1 MTNKFLARENDWHIG
16 ATVYQILVDRF
27 APSLHLEQKSSL
39 YSSPLRLKKWQQL
52 PVRGKFNERA
62 GAWQH
67 ELDFWG
73 GDLASLRDQLDYL
86 RRFNVDILYL
96 NPIFKSL
103 TNHKY
108 DTHDYFQVD
117 PVYGSEKDLKRLVES
132 SHSAG
137 MKVVLDGVFN
147 HVGRKSNIFIEAQKS
162 ADSPF
167 RRLFRFSGEKPVCW
181 NNVYNLP
188 ELDLNNEET
197 RDYLYAGKQSVVKYW
212 LKKFDIDGWRLD
224 VAYEFGPKILAEITA
239 AARAVKPDA
248 MVIGEIWNYPETWYP
263 AVDGV
268 INLHARAILMR
279 MLCQT
284 ISAAE
289 AMLMYRQ
296 MVEDAGIEHIL
307 RAWLTLDNHDTPRL
321 ASVLKSGRQQ
331 ALARILQFTLP
342 GSVGLYYG
350 SEFALKGMTDP
361 QQRATMPWHQ
371 LEKPPAIFLLHE
383 KLAQVRKECRA
394 LRIGDFKALHSGQT
408 FSFMRTTDRVS
419 DTIIV
424 CANPSLEKKTAS
436 IQVRDGR
443 IHDYTRFT
451 DLLTG
456 KEFSAHSGFLDVE
469 VAPVSALVLQAS
481 VPDSGVGYSRY
492 KHME

>member
-1 MTNKFLARENDWHIG
+1 MTNKYLEREKDWHIG
-16 ATVYQILVDRF
+16 ATVYQVIVDRF
-27 APSLHLEQKSSL
+27 SPSSELEQKKQL
-39 YSSPLRLKKWQQL
+39 YSSPLRLKKWHQL
-52 PVRGKFNERA
+52 PTRGKFNDNA

-73 GDLASLRDQLDYL
+73 GDLSSLQKKLDYL
-86 RRFNVDILYL
+86 QRFNVDILYL

-117 PVYGSEKDLKRLVES
+117 PVYGSETDLKKLVQ
-132 SHSAG
+132 SAHKYG
-137 MKVVLDGVFN
+137 MKVILDGVFN
-147 HVGRKSNIFIEAQKS
+147 HVGRKSNIFVAAQKNV
-162 ADSPF
+162 DSSF
-167 RRLFRFSGEKPVCW
+167 RRLFRFSGNEPVCW

-188 ELDLNNEET
+188 ELDLNNKET
-197 RDYLYAGKQSVVKYW
+197 REYLYAGKNSVVKHW
-212 LKKFDIDGWRLD
+212 LQKFDIDGWRLD

-239 AARAVKPDA
+239 AARAAKPDA
-248 MVIGEIWNYPETWYP
+248 MVIGEIWNYPEFWYP
-263 AVDGV
+263 SVDGV
-268 INLHARAILMR
+268 INLHARAILLR
-279 MLCQT
+279 MLGQT
-284 ISAAE
+284 ISAEE
-289 AMLMYRQ
+289 AMRMYRQ
-296 MVEDAGIEHIL
+296 MLDDAGIDHIL

-350 SEFALKGMTDP
+350 SEFALKGVVDP

-371 LEKPPAIFLLHE
+371 LEKKPAILLLHE
-383 KLAQVRKECRA
+383 KLAHIRKSCRA
-394 LRIGDFKALHSGQT
+394 LRIGDFKALHAGQT
-408 FSFMRTTDRVS
+408 FSFMRTTERVG
-419 DTIIV
+419 DTMIV
-424 CANPSLEKKTAS
+424 CANPSAEKKAAS
-436 IQVRDGR
+436 IQIRDGR
-443 IHDYTRFT
+443 IHDYSRFT

-469 VAPVSALVLQAS
+469 IAPVSALVMRLTL
-481 VPDSGVGYSRY
+481 PDPDCGYSRY